1 MRDPE
6 ISEFRPKLPRIII
19 ATCIWMGISLLT
31 LNAISGRRVLECD
44 RPLGI
49 VQCHLTMKQLLEEN
63 KVRAFDGTKLQKAII
78 TRKGIRS
85 MYEAT
90 LVTTHGNFWIT
101 PMDTEQFNEKHRMV
115 DKINTFL
122 ENPQSPILK
131 IESGYSTLFWIGS
144 GIFMIVFALLGF
156 GVVISWRFIP
166 PVSIS
171 EQLFKA
177 SWDPKSK
184 TLDYEESHHIQVDV
198 QKYSQPPSPKTDS
211 KPEA

>member
-1 MRDPE
+1 
-6 ISEFRPKLPRIII
+6 
-19 ATCIWMGISLLT
+19 MGISLLT
-31 LNAISGRRVLECD
+31 LNTISGRRVLECD

-63 KVRAFDGTKLQKAII
+63 KVRAFDGAKLQKAII
-78 TRKGIRS
+78 TRTGIRS

-101 PMDTEQFNEKHRMV
+101 SMDTEQFNEKHRMV
-115 DKINTFL
+115 DKINAFL
-122 ENPQSPILK
+122 ENPKSPILK
-131 IESGYSTLFWIGS
+131 IDSDYSTLFWIGS
-144 GIFMIVFALLGF
+144 GIFMIVFALLVL
-156 GVVISWRFIP
+156 GVVLSWRFIP

-198 QKYSQPPSPKTDS
+198 QKYSQPPGPKTDS